1 MAGRRRTPG
10 RRCSSVAPS
19 NKPWAPFF
27 AGKIP
32 EQSCSP
38 SGLPARAKTLHYS
51 NRDSWDR
58 MLRQGIMLLTRFC
71 QDDRI
76 QVPQPR
82 RNLQIKFTRPV
93 AGKNDFV
100 AYIDAIGK
108 LDGTRCLLEWKTS
121 SSRYPEE
128 PEGLLSLDPQLV
140 CYSWMTGIAE
150 VAQVVFVRK
159 QLGRGSVPAHH
170 HHRRA
175 ARGIRSPGGGH
186 DPKNRVRTVPA
197 AQRHPLSR
205 RIPAAAV
212 PMWDF
217 VLASRRWLTPAWCGV
232 QEQRVL
238 IGLTS
243 LLTENPPMPPK
254 FNRRRALFVLGKIDE
269 ILAWEQR
276 KETER
281 DTKFVELGRYL
292 CEVRAGQYWRL
303 EELKCFDEFLERRF
317 PGSRRKAYYLM
328 SIHEHLP
335 PQARK
340 QLKEVGWAKG
350 IELAKLARRDRQ
362 HFDCATWL
370 HKARQMP
377 KEEFKQEVEKELTG
391 RETEP
396 WEIIYFKLYQSQMPV
411 IERAIETAALML
423 GSDRSRGYC
432 LEMICADFLAGANL
446 DHGDPEMLLFSMTRF
461 FKFLPGEQRQA
472 FLEGLSEKA
481 S

>member
-1 MAGRRRTPG
+1 
-10 RRCSSVAPS
+10 
-19 NKPWAPFF
+19 
-27 AGKIP
+27 
-32 EQSCSP
+32 
-38 SGLPARAKTLHYS
+38 
-51 NRDSWDR
+51 
-58 MLRQGIMLLTRFC
+58 
-71 QDDRI
+71 
-76 QVPQPR
+76 
-82 RNLQIKFTRPV
+82 
-93 AGKNDFV
+93 
-100 AYIDAIGK
+100 
-108 LDGTRCLLEWKTS
+108 
-121 SSRYPEE
+121 
-128 PEGLLSLDPQLV
+128 
-140 CYSWMTGIAE
+140 MTGIAE

-159 QLGRGSVPAHH
+159 RLVEVQYLRTTITDEQREEFGHLVENTISRIESADFLPHS
-170 HHRRA
+170 
-175 ARGIRSPGGGH
+175 GIRFPQNPCSSCPYVGLCLGKQEMA
-186 DPKNRVRTVPA
+186 DA
-197 AQRHPLSR
+197 
-205 RIPAAAV
+205 
-212 PMWDF
+212 
-217 VLASRRWLTPAWCGV
+217 AWCGV
-232 QEQRVL
+232 QEQTVL

-243 LLTENPPMPPK
+243 LITKNPPMPPK

-303 EELKCFDEFLERRF
+303 EDLKCFDEFLERRF

-350 IELAKLARRDRQ
+350 LELAKLARRDRQ

-370 HKARQMP
+370 HRAREMP
-377 KEEFKQEVEKELTG
+377 KEQFKQEVEKELTG

-396 WEIIYFKLYQSQMPV
+396 WEIIYFKLYKSQMPV

-446 DHGDPEMLLFSMTRF
+446 DNGDPEMLLFSMTRF
-461 FKFLPGEQRQA
+461 FKFLPEEQRQK
-472 FLEGLSEKA
+472 FLSCLDQKA